1 MALSFNPLALTI
13 RGTMKKMKFS
23 NLILIGASCLAL
35 TACETTGANTASS
48 SNDRTAQID
57 SVLERMA
64 GTASGNGHTEQSLA
78 ILENRYRRNSNDEGL
93 AIEYARALR
102 EMQYLN
108 RASMVAAPFARREDS
123 SNAAK
128 NEFAAIQ
135 LALGNYTVAED
146 FSKQVIRSDPQ
157 NHTAFQHLGIAL
169 DAQGM
174 HEEGERAYRKA
185 LEYWDGDPTAIMNNL
200 ALNLATQGYVDEAV
214 EILQKAK
221 SISPHRMDV
230 ERNLRIVT
238 TLQEGTPQRTRR
250 TPADPGDINIIPPK
264 KPLQS

>member
-1 MALSFNPLALTI
+1 MTKI
-13 RGTMKKMKFS
+13 KFS
-23 NLILIGASCLAL
+23 NLILLSASCIALA
-35 TACETTGANTASS
+35 ACQTTGSGTG
-48 SNDRTAQID
+48 SNDHTAQID
-57 SVLERMA
+57 NVLERMA
-64 GTASGNGHTEQSLA
+64 GTASSQGHTEQSLA
-78 ILENRYRRNSNDEGL
+78 ILENRYRRNSNDENL

-108 RASMVAAPFARREDS
+108 RASMVAAPFARREDA

-146 FSKQVIRSDPQ
+146 FSKQVIRDDPQ

-221 SISPHRMDV
+221 SIAPHRMDI

-238 TLQEGTPQRTRR
+238 TLQEGTPQRARR
-250 TPADPGDINIIPPK
+250 NEAGSGDINIIPPK